1 MKGGCQ
7 YDSRRLLSNSTRL
20 GCYLDSD
27 LIREPMAR
35 RVLKKI
41 NTKLNLLLRQS
52 NYLNI
57 CLEDYSVMNI
67 LTMDT
72 RHGQSPESKALKT
85 KLQIAQNKC
94 ICFCLGLP
102 PCGHTSSSHFRKIKW
117 LPAERRV

>member
-1 MKGGCQ
+1 
-7 YDSRRLLSNSTRL
+7 
-20 GCYLDSD
+20 
-27 LIREPMAR
+27 MAR

-57 CLEDYSVMNI
+57 RLEDYSVMHI

-117 LPAERRV
+117 LPAERRVELCTSATVNTGKEWHHTVEMKKFCFK